1 MRRRPTTPHM
11 ADGPNRLTHSAP
23 WTTAT
28 ATTLPPDSAHRL
40 TDALLSTASATT
52 MSRRTAVSGLLPANS
67 CVSHSVGSSRR
78 PRRPTKSNFV
88 PSRTETT
95 PISHGLTHEL
105 SQCSFTQLP
114 TTAQR
119 ASHTQS
125 KILLPLYFANF
136 RKLSRSR
143 GSSDPRLAVMR
154 GLSLELEHPQYFV
167 DGKGSLQAKKGR

>member
-1 MRRRPTTPHM
+1 MRRRPTTSYM

-52 MSRRTAVSGLLPANS
+52 MSRRRPTAVSGLLPANS

-88 PSRTETT
+88 LSRTETT

-136 RKLSRSR
+136 RKLSHSR
-143 GSSDPRLAVMR
+143 GSSDPRLAVMCY
-154 GLSLELEHPQYFV
+154 SDYT
-167 DGKGSLQAKKGR
+167 